1 MSDINKQILS
11 KADKTY
17 VDSVKHHVDQI
28 DSNITTNHYTKQQV
42 DDKLDDVQGKDY
54 SVTRFDLQ
62 GNKLTL
68 D

>member
-28 DSNITTNHYTKQQV
+28 DSNITTNHYTKQ
-42 DDKLDDVQGKDY
+42 
-54 SVTRFDLQ
+54 
-62 GNKLTL
+62 
-68 D
+68 